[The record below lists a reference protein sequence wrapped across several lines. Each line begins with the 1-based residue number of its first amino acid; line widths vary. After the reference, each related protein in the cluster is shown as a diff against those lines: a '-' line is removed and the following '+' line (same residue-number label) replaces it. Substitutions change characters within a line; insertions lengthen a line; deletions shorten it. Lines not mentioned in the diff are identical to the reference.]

1 MLKFILF
8 LIYIFMLIA
17 VIFLERKSP
26 TEALLWVLVLLC
38 IPYFGAILYLIFGST
53 MAIKITAFARKKR
66 LKRRSLN
73 FTSPQADLKETAL
86 SEVGQRVFSFNC
98 TYNQS
103 RLTSYS
109 HADLYT
115 SGKSHYQQLF
125 SDIREAKQCIYIEF
139 YTIHHDEIGEAL
151 ISALAKKAAEGLEV
165 FVLCDFLANLST
177 PNKMFRPLL
186 EAGGKIIRIKPY
198 FTHYRSHRK
207 IVTID
212 HQIGYIGGMNIGKQ

>member
-98 TYNQS
+98 TY
-103 RLTSYS
+103 
-109 HADLYT
+109 
-115 SGKSHYQQLF
+115 K
-125 SDIREAKQCIYIEF
+125 E
-139 YTIHHDEIGEAL
+139 
-151 ISALAKKAAEGLEV
+151 
-165 FVLCDFLANLST
+165 
-177 PNKMFRPLL
+177 
-186 EAGGKIIRIKPY
+186 
-198 FTHYRSHRK
+198 
-207 IVTID
+207 
-212 HQIGYIGGMNIGKQ
+212 